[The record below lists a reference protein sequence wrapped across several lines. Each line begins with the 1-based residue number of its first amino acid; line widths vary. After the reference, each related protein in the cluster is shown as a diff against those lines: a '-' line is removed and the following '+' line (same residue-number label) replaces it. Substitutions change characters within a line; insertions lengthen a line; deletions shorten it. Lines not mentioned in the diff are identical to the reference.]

1 MQIAKPKASKPRQPK
16 GLTIDKTKQAMLAR
30 DTLSP
35 AAAMQRGSPIDPTG
49 GGTTV
54 DEAFPV
60 VTSSGRMVTKSKKVA
75 AAAAASSTHSTSHG
89 KKKTSA
95 VPTAHQEGSNEARSR
110 SHSVMPRASVDP
122 EGQREKSAKEE
133 EAKAKAVEE
142 AEAEEDNKL
151 YCICK
156 TKYDEDRV
164 MIACDR

>member
-1 MQIAKPKASKPRQPK
+1 
-16 GLTIDKTKQAMLAR
+16 
-30 DTLSP
+30 
-35 AAAMQRGSPIDPTG
+35 MQRGSPIDPSG
-49 GGTTV
+49 GGTPV

-75 AAAAASSTHSTSHG
+75 AAAAAAAASSTHSTSHS

-110 SHSVMPRASVDP
+110 SHSVLPRASVDP
-122 EGQREKSAKEE
+122 EGQREKSTKEE
-133 EAKAKAVEE
+133 EAKVKAVEE
-142 AEAEEDNKL
+142 AEAEEDDKL